1 MTTLQLY
8 DYFRSSAAYRVR
20 IALNL
25 KGLSYTRVPVKLTT
39 GAQRATD
46 YLSVNAQGLVPTLA
60 SDGQNHGQSLAICEY
75 LEECYPEPPLLPLTA
90 AERARVRSLALMIA
104 CDIHPL
110 NNLRVLNYLVTD
122 LAVSETKKLD
132 WYRHW
137 VTTGFSAFERRLA
150 EEGATSTFCHRD
162 EPTLADCCLVPQVY
176 NARRFDVDLTSFP
189 IIARIDEAC
198 NELPAFARAQPEHQP
213 DAV

>member
-1 MTTLQLY
+1 MTTLKLY

-25 KGLSYTRVPVKLTT
+25 KGLEYAQVPVKLSA

-46 YLSVNAQGLVPTLA
+46 YFSVNPQGLVPTLA
-60 SDGQNHGQSLAICEY
+60 VDNENLGQSLAICEY
-75 LEECYPEPPLLPLTA
+75 LEECYPKPPLLPQTP

-122 LAVSETKKLD
+122 LVVSESKKLD

-137 VTTGFSAFERRLA
+137 VATGFSALEHRLA
-150 EEGATSTFCHRD
+150 EDGPSGTFCHGD

-176 NARRFDVDLTSFP
+176 NARRFGVDLTSFP
-189 IIARIDEAC
+189 IITRVDAAC
-198 NELPAFARAQPEHQP
+198 NEQPGFARAHPESQSN
-213 DAV
+213 AV